1 MHWLDVTFAEE
12 MHARED
18 EESEVKE
25 VALEAVRLAG
35 WFEVEYYIYCLG
47 FFFDYVLPILLFP
60 REVLFAI
67 QGFSWINVP

>member
-1 MHWLDVTFAEE
+1 VHWLGVTFAEE

-35 WFEVEYYIYCLG
+35 
-47 FFFDYVLPILLFP
+47 
-60 REVLFAI
+60 
-67 QGFSWINVP
+67 